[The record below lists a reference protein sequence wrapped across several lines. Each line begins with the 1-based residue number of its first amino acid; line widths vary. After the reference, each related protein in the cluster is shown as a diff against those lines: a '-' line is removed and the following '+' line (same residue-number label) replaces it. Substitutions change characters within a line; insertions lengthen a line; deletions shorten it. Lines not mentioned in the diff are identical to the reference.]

1 MVIVCAHVFIGTFC
15 PSDKLLC
22 QILCCDLLSCDFLS
36 YMFCQNAKLY
46 LWLFVLFFVRDFLS
60 CDFLSCDFLSY
71 IRYIFINLQQ
81 LIEMMRWEIW
91 NHPMLA
97 MWQIEAFDMVHL
109 WYTYKYKDQITIL
122 TFIIYR
128 AIVKTYFNIIFEV
141 ICNGTNFRKT
151 YLCYQY
157 NVKCV
162 SCFTEKFKANYKKS
176 A

>member
-1 MVIVCAHVFIGTFC
+1 MPNFMLWFVV
-15 PSDKLLC
+15 
-22 QILCCDLLSCDFLS
+22 
-36 YMFCQNAKLY
+36 
-46 LWLFVLFFVRDFLS
+46 LWLFVLYVLSKCKIVSVTFCPVFRPWLFVCDFLS

-71 IRYIFINLQQ
+71 IRYIFIHLQQ

>member
-1 MVIVCAHVFIGTFC
+1 MFQQYSVLSWLLSVHMCSLGLFVLVISSYAKFYVVICCPVTFC
-15 PSDKLLC
+15 PICFVK
-22 QILCCDLLSCDFLS
+22 
-36 YMFCQNAKLY
+36 MQN
-46 LWLFVLFFVRDFLS
+46 FNCDFLS

-71 IRYIFINLQQ
+71 IRYIFIHLQQ